1 MINWKIANMERHLE
15 GDIVYTVHWTV
26 SLQDEELNAS
36 SYGSVG
42 LQAPEEDIIPFENL
56 TEEIVV
62 EWIKGAL
69 DAESI
74 ETALKAQ
81 IQLQKEPVS
90 ASGIPWS

>member
-15 GDIVYTVHWTV
+15 GDIVYTVHWTA

-42 LQAPEEDIIPFENL
+42 LQAPEEDIIPFEDL

-62 EWIKGAL
+62 EWIKRAL

-74 ETALKAQ
+74 ETALEAQ

>member
-15 GDIVYTVHWTV
+15 GDIVYTVHWTA
-26 SLQDEELNAS
+26 SLQDEEFNAS

-42 LQAPEEDIIPFENL
+42 LQAPEEDIIPFKDL

-62 EWIKGAL
+62 EWIKRAL

>member
-15 GDIVYTVHWTV
+15 DGIVYTIHWTA
-26 SLQDEELNAS
+26 SLQDEGLTAS

-42 LQAPEEDIIPFENL
+42 LQAPEEDIIPYENL

-62 EWIKGAL
+62 EWIKAAL
-69 DAESI
+69 EVESI
-74 ETALKAQ
+74 ETALEAQ
-81 IQLQKEPVS
+81 IQLQREPVS

>member
-15 GDIVYTVHWTV
+15 DGIVYTIHWTA
-26 SLQDEELNAS
+26 SLQDEGLTAS

-42 LQAPEEDIIPFENL
+42 LQAPEEDIIPYENL

-62 EWIKGAL
+62 EWIKAAL
-69 DAESI
+69 EVESI
-74 ETALKAQ
+74 ETALEAQ